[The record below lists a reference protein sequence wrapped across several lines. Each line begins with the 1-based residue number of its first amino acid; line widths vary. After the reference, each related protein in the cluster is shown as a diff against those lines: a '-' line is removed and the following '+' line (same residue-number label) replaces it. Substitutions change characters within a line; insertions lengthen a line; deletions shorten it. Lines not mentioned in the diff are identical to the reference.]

1 MMDKIKESEMIE
13 NIKKRPKHLPDG
25 ERKRRSFP
33 LRLFYA
39 VVMITVCGLFG
50 ALTPASAKPA
60 DVENWQLHFFA
71 DYKVIS
77 QQSLGFKA
85 NPDQEV
91 YIVPDADYDFHHQWD
106 VYTDLR
112 IPREDGEFKTEFEV
126 VYNLKSSPQFSYKA
140 GDMLKGKWTPAVP
153 ETRFHI
159 KCKGY
164 RSGSQLRLVLEWF
177 LLPMMMPLPETR
189 HQFELED
196 GYRVDIMPETKRE
209 YNSDGFV
216 VHPGA
221 VNYLELQGPPQKWR
235 LSITQKD
242 KLAGIV
248 YAHRLSAGLEVTV
261 RTDVVFEIKKG
272 KYHDGRGKT
281 RFVSIK
287 EFSKPPGGYD
297 CSPNNSRIRKETYA
311 VDGRVAGKQV
321 TLKFPKNNEYK
332 VRYGCKKNPDRL
344 RQGYYDGLLKE
355 YGEIAKKMGKTL
367 TPEKINDIKKHAK
380 EEAENFKTSFSD
392 DIKMPLEYWG
402 PTSGSTVQLWK
413 ITLPLVNPTR
423 KTWGT
428 PEGKNYLALELVRIE

>member
-1 MMDKIKESEMIE
+1 MMDKIKESEMVE
-13 NIKKRPKHLPDG
+13 SIKKRPKHLPGG
-25 ERKRRSFP
+25 EQKRRSFP
-33 LRLFYA
+33 LRLLYA
-39 VVMITVCGLFG
+39 IAMITVCGLLG
-50 ALTPASAKPA
+50 TLKPA
-60 DVENWQLHFFA
+60 AGKSVDAETWQLYFFN
-71 DYKVIS
+71 DFKVIS
-77 QQSLGFKA
+77 QQSLGVKA

-91 YIVPDADYDFHHQWD
+91 YIVPDENYDFHFQRD
-106 VYTDLR
+106 VVIDLR

-126 VYNLKSSPQFSYKA
+126 VDNMKSSPQFSYKA
-140 GDMLKGKWTPAVP
+140 GDMLQGKWAPVVP
-153 ETRFHI
+153 EVKFHI

-164 RSGSQLRLVLEWF
+164 RSGSQLRLVLKWF

-196 GYRVDIMPETKRE
+196 GYRVDIMPETAIQW
-209 YNSDGFV
+209 NSDGFV

-221 VNYLELQGPPQKWR
+221 LSYLELHGPPQKWR

-242 KLAGIV
+242 RLAGIV
-248 YAHRLSAGLEVTV
+248 YAHRLAAGYEVTV
-261 RTDVVFEIKKG
+261 RTEVLFEIKKG

-297 CSPNNSRIRKETYA
+297 CSLTNSRIRKETYA

-355 YGEIAKKMGKTL
+355 YGEIAKKSGKTL
-367 TPEKINDIKKHAK
+367 TPEKIKEIKKHAK